1 MTDTNNIYAAGSSNL
16 TIQSAGSVGTLSAPN
31 GSVNIG
37 TNVDGTVTAGTL
49 TSDTLT
55 ITEDVN
61 GTNYLSIESGT
72 SYTSFNNNSGNVIA
86 INHSG
91 KVAINS
97 YNFVAPLYV
106 GGSDAGSGRGDA
118 QYFGK
123 GTGTSIQYDGNI
135 NPDVVSIHAERSI
148 LTGAYFMANS
158 DRRIKQ
164 DIEDISDNEG
174 LDLIN
179 RIKLKKYNYVDP
191 YKKEKHKTIGF
202 IAQQV
207 DEIIPNAIKTRT
219 DFIPNI
225 FTVLDNPVWEGTKLI
240 YNMSFNENETK
251 KVRFMVEDQSEG
263 IDLEY
268 DNGGFTFNKQ
278 YSRVFIW
285 GKEVTDFKSITKDK
299 IFTIGI
305 SAIQELSRKHDA
317 VVQENTLLKE
327 RLAAIEAKLGM

>member
-123 GTGTSIQYDGNI
+123 GTGTSFVTAPPHHNLRPATVAPAHPPLHHTEAWSNRALMKYPSMNSEDA
-135 NPDVVSIHAERSI
+135 H
-148 LTGAYFMANS
+148 TG
-158 DRRIKQ
+158 
-164 DIEDISDNEG
+164 G
-174 LDLIN
+174 
-179 RIKLKKYNYVDP
+179 
-191 YKKEKHKTIGF
+191 
-202 IAQQV
+202 
-207 DEIIPNAIKTRT
+207 
-219 DFIPNI
+219 
-225 FTVLDNPVWEGTKLI
+225 
-240 YNMSFNENETK
+240 
-251 KVRFMVEDQSEG
+251 
-263 IDLEY
+263 
-268 DNGGFTFNKQ
+268 
-278 YSRVFIW
+278 
-285 GKEVTDFKSITKDK
+285 
-299 IFTIGI
+299 
-305 SAIQELSRKHDA
+305 
-317 VVQENTLLKE
+317 
-327 RLAAIEAKLGM
+327 